1 MALSVSSLAASASI
15 FLCSSNSL
23 QVNGGER
30 RVLCDGD
37 FVMTAFGTQ
46 SEGLSTRMRTRREAL
61 VVATKSKSEPAA
73 TVTNVSKGKAST
85 STAKRT
91 TRESKAMK
99 EDEEDEEEDEEGEEF
114 DWPPLVCCF
123 GEAHYEFLP
132 TVRPYERQMDE
143 DIYSSWKGL
152 QWSPPE
158 FSRAP
163 GTSPSNVAVALARLG
178 GRVVFMGKVAN
189 DVFGNEL
196 LMILNSNGVQT
207 RGVKVS
213 DCYGTAVSQMKLTC
227 GTGSGVQMTCES
239 PSVESTLKAEDIDL
253 DILKEARM
261 FQFTSISLMYE
272 PLRSTLM
279 SSIDRARKGGAEVFF
294 DVNLPLPYWQSRET
308 TWNTIEKAW
317 KKSTMIE
324 VTKQELE
331 FLLGEEIYE
340 KKRLR
345 QSVYFSKS
353 VEEMRQTTSGREEY
367 HYMPEELEQVWHK
380 NLRILVVT
388 DGTWRIH
395 YYTPF
400 FHGSVAGTEDV
411 LVTPFSC
418 DRTGSGDAIIAAII
432 RKLTTQ
438 PQLLLDQENLEK
450 ALRFAICAGIVSQW
464 TVGAIR
470 GFPTESAA
478 QNLTEQVYP
487 PSMVL
492 YTI

>member
-1 MALSVSSLAASASI
+1 
-15 FLCSSNSL
+15 
-23 QVNGGER
+23 
-30 RVLCDGD
+30 
-37 FVMTAFGTQ
+37 
-46 SEGLSTRMRTRREAL
+46 
-61 VVATKSKSEPAA
+61 
-73 TVTNVSKGKAST
+73 
-85 STAKRT
+85 
-91 TRESKAMK
+91 MK
-99 EDEEDEEEDEEGEEF
+99 EKKVVEEEGSGDEDGETEEF

-123 GEAHYEFLP
+123 GEAHYEFIP
-132 TVRPYERQMDE
+132 TVRPFDRQMDE

-158 FSRAP
+158 FARAP

-178 GRVVFMGKVAN
+178 GRVVFVGKVAN

-196 LMILNSNGVQT
+196 LMTLNENRVQT
-207 RGVKVS
+207 RGITVAE
-213 DCYGTAVSQMKLTC
+213 CYGTAVSQMRLTC

-239 PSVESTLKAEDIDL
+239 PSVESTLQLEDIDL

-279 SSIDRARKGGAEVFF
+279 ASIDTARKGGTEIFL
-294 DVNLPLPYWQSRET
+294 DVNLPLTYWRSRET
-308 TWNTIEKAW
+308 TWSTIEKAW
-317 KKSTMIE
+317 KKASMIE

-331 FLLGEEIYE
+331 FLLGEDIYE
-340 KKRLR
+340 KKRAR

-353 VEEMRQTTSGREEY
+353 VEEMKQTTSGREEY
-367 HYMPEELEQVWHK
+367 HYMPEELAQVWHK
-380 NLRILVVT
+380 NLRILFVT

-418 DRTGSGDAIIAAII
+418 DRTGSGDAVIAAII

-438 PQLLLDQENLEK
+438 PQLLLDQEKLEK

-464 TVGAIR
+464 TVGAVR